1 MADEFEAS
9 NGRFFY
15 FSEKKETSHCQLLGI
30 VIEHAILYVE
40 AMKIDSGCDDS
51 LPGTKDEKKRV
62 YYSRR

>member
-1 MADEFEAS
+1 
-9 NGRFFY
+9 
-15 FSEKKETSHCQLLGI
+15 